1 MELLKKII
9 YLLPVILLT
18 GCYEEYELDV
28 NPDPVLCIN
37 SLILPDEA
45 ADVQVSRTWLYT
57 DVEAWKNHGVDDAT
71 VSINVNGENVGR
83 DYIMKEG
90 DRVKISADS
99 KRYGHAEG
107 ETTLPVAVRF
117 SEVKF
122 TPELKYILVSAYT
135 GSLYADITLD
145 MLIEATIDDP
155 GDLRNYYQTELDTKT
170 PTGGTP
176 PWEEPDVTHPQ
187 SWMSTGQ
194 LDYNAEPIFSE
205 HISLIETV
213 TGEELSNE
221 TFFTDKRFDG
231 GKYTL
236 RLRYKDAS
244 IHINEKNDNAER
256 LDFKYILKLGTLSE
270 SYYNRINY
278 DWQVENGLIADVADW
293 GFGDAI
299 WGYSNVTTGAGV
311 VAGMSESEYVIELRD
326 YLVDWIRG
334 AGGNI

>member
-9 YLLPVILLT
+9 YVIPTILLT
-18 GCYEEYELDV
+18 GCYEEYKLDV
-28 NPDPVLCIN
+28 NPDPVLCVN
-37 SLILPDEA
+37 SLIQPDMT
-45 ADVQVSRTWLYT
+45 ADVKVSRTWLYT
-57 DVEAWKNHGVDDAT
+57 DEEAWQNHGVDDAT
-71 VSINVNGENVGR
+71 VSITVNGDPVGS
-83 DYIMKEG
+83 DYLMKEG

-99 KRYGHAEG
+99 KRYGRAEG

-117 SEVKF
+117 SDVKF
-122 TPELKYILVSAYT
+122 TPELKYLLVSAYT

-145 MLIEATIDDP
+145 ILIEATIEDP
-155 GDLRNYYQTELDTKT
+155 GEERNYYQTELVTKT
-170 PTGGTP
+170 PTGGIP

-187 SWMSTGQ
+187 SWMTTGQ

-244 IHINEKNDNAER
+244 IHINEKNENAEK

-278 DWQVENGLIADVADW
+278 DWQTENGIAVDMADW

-311 VAGMSESEYVIELRD
+311 IAAKSESECVIELRD
-326 YLVDWIRG
+326 YLIDWIRA